1 MSVESSSLIAI
12 LAMTPVF
19 SLAAFGELLD
29 QRSGVYNLGI
39 EGIMSV
45 GAAMSVVGALLGF
58 NSWGCLLFGAISALP
73 LGLVLGVLS
82 EKYKLNQLVV
92 GFGLWLL
99 GLGLAGSIYSVL
111 LAPHRIIIEKLPPI
125 LFDLDPIFYLSIA
138 LVLFLMFFFSRTKLG
153 LIITAVG
160 QNPRVA
166 DSAGINVERVRI
178 ACVTIGAG
186 LMGLAGAYLAIDI
199 LQGFTYGIVAGYG
212 WIAFA
217 LVIFGRWKPSYVFLG
232 SLLFVGITG
241 IATRLQ
247 ILGLA
252 TIPSNFVVVLPHIGV
267 LVVLTLAMKF
277 ARDAGV
283 PGSLGQPYV
292 K

>member
-12 LAMTPVF
+12 LSMTPVF

-39 EGIMSV
+39 EGIMTV
-45 GAAMSVVGALLGF
+45 GAVMSVVGAFLGF
-58 NSWGCLLFGAISALP
+58 NSWGCLLFGTISALP

-82 EKYKLNQLVV
+82 ERYKLNQIVV
-92 GFGLWLL
+92 GFGLWLS
-99 GLGLAGSIYSVL
+99 GLGLSGSIYSVL
-111 LAPHRIIIEKLPPI
+111 LAPHRIIIQKLQPI

-138 LVLFLMFFFSRTKLG
+138 LVLFLIFFFSRTKLG

-178 ACVTIGAG
+178 MCVTVGSG

-267 LVVLTLAMKF
+267 LVVLTLTMKF

-283 PGSLGQPYV
+283 PASLGQPYV

>member
-1 MSVESSSLIAI
+1 MSVELSSLIAI

-45 GAAMSVVGALLGF
+45 GAAMSVVGAFIGL
-58 NSWGCLLFGAISALP
+58 NSWGSLLLGTISAFP
-73 LGLVLGVLS
+73 FGLLLGVLS
-82 EKYKLNQLVV
+82 ERYKLNQLVV
-92 GFGLWLL
+92 GFGLWLS

-111 LAPHRIIIEKLPPI
+111 LAPHRIIIQKLEPI

-166 DSAGINVERVRI
+166 DSAGISVERVRI
-178 ACVTIGAG
+178 ICVTIGSG

-217 LVIFGRWKPSYVFLG
+217 LVIFGRWKPTYVFLG

-252 TIPSNFVVVLPHIGV
+252 TIPSNFVVVLPHVGV

>member
-1 MSVESSSLIAI
+1 MSVESTSLIAI

-45 GAAMSVVGALLGF
+45 GAAMSVVGALLGL
-58 NSWGCLLFGAISALP
+58 NSWGCLLFGTISALP
-73 LGLVLGVLS
+73 FGLVLGVLS
-82 EKYKLNQLVV
+82 ERYKLNQLVV
-92 GFGLWLL
+92 GFGLWLS

-111 LAPHRIIIEKLPPI
+111 LAPHRIIIQQLQPI

-166 DSAGINVERVRI
+166 DSAGVNVERVRI
-178 ACVTIGAG
+178 MCVTIGSG
-186 LMGLAGAYLAIDI
+186 LMGLAGSYLAIDI

-267 LVVLTLAMKF
+267 LVVLALTMKL
-277 ARDAGV
+277 ARDSGV

>member
-45 GAAMSVVGALLGF
+45 GAAMSVVGAFLGL
-58 NSWGCLLFGAISALP
+58 NSWGCILLGTISVLPFGAL
-73 LGLVLGVLS
+73 LGVLS
-82 EKYKLNQLVV
+82 ERYKLNQLVV
-92 GFGLWLL
+92 GFGLWLS

-111 LAPHRIIIEKLPPI
+111 LAPHRIIIEKLEPI

-153 LIITAVG
+153 LVITAVG
-160 QNPRVA
+160 QNPKVA

-178 ACVTIGAG
+178 TCTTIGSG